1 MATFEQGLQ
10 AQLDA
15 DASLRKSAFG
25 KRARNVLEMPANS
38 PRRRRILA
46 RMERHAR
53 VQLGKSEDANV
64 NWAAA
69 SIDWK
74 MIIELLI
81 KLLPLLLMIL

>member
-25 KRARNVLEMPANS
+25 KRAREVLSWPVGDK
-38 PRRRRILA
+38 RRKRILA

-53 VQLGKSEDANV
+53 VQLGKSDDANV
-64 NWAAA
+64 NWAEA
-69 SIDWK
+69 SVDWK
-74 MIIELLI
+74 TIIQILI
-81 KLLPLLLMIL
+81 KLLPLLLMLL